1 LAGTPLTTPFAFAV
15 RAYAAAMALADSH
28 SSLLAG
34 DQTQLIIVIVAVLLI
49 LAIIGVTAILRARRG
64 GGAGGYPAGGD
75 VIVRCRDGHLFTTI
89 WIPLMSFK
97 AIRLGP
103 VRFQYCPVGDHFTF
117 VTIVRDSDLTP
128 YERQLASQIH
138 DRRIP

>member
-1 LAGTPLTTPFAFAV
+1 MAFV
-15 RAYAAAMALADSH
+15 DSH
-28 SSLLAG
+28 RSLLAA
-34 DQTQLIIVIVAVLLI
+34 DQTQLIIVFIAVILI
-49 LAIIGVTAILRARRG
+49 LAIVGVAAIMRVRRG
-64 GGAGGYPAGGD
+64 SGGDYPVGGD

-103 VRFQYCPVGDHFTF
+103 VRFQYCPVGHHMTF

-128 YERQLASQIH
+128 YERQMASQIH
-138 DRRIP
+138 DRRVP